1 MKGHDDGTI
10 WMPSEVDV
18 SVRPGWYYHASEDHK
33 LKSLS
38 KLTDIYYESVGR
50 NSLLL
55 LNLTPN
61 KDGLIPAQDSI
72 RLCEWHKRY
81 TSELSNNL
89 MSDRMR
95 ISGGK
100 DTKRLRCLLDG
111 NRESYWV
118 ADTKTPVVEVD
129 FGKKLRFNRL
139 LLQEYIEKGQRV
151 KAFTIEYWKDG
162 KWIVLDTQTTIGYK
176 RILRFPEIVSSRLRI
191 CVKDSRDIPYL
202 SEIQIYLAE
211 TVPDAPVISRNQ
223 KGEVSLTCS
232 DSNAAIFY
240 TLDGKEPIVSD
251 GILYQ
256 KPFISDGDCII
267 KSIAVNGNRI
277 STTAIRRFEGSKAIW
292 TTVPAKAAS
301 RIFDGVE
308 HTAWVGTNPLVVDL
322 NAVCKLKGLTYL
334 PDQSRWASGLVVK
347 YVIEISKDGDQWEEA
362 IRGEFANM
370 QNHPVEQQILFP
382 KVCEGRFIRFRAL
395 STVDNSDRLGAA
407 ELNVILFK

>member
-232 DSNAAIFY
+232 DSNAASF
-240 TLDGKEPIVSD
+240 
-251 GILYQ
+251 LY
-256 KPFISDGDCII
+256 IG
-267 KSIAVNGNRI
+267 
-277 STTAIRRFEGSKAIW
+277 W
-292 TTVPAKAAS
+292 
-301 RIFDGVE
+301 
-308 HTAWVGTNPLVVDL
+308 
-322 NAVCKLKGLTYL
+322 
-334 PDQSRWASGLVVK
+334 
-347 YVIEISKDGDQWEEA
+347 
-362 IRGEFANM
+362 
-370 QNHPVEQQILFP
+370 
-382 KVCEGRFIRFRAL
+382 
-395 STVDNSDRLGAA
+395 
-407 ELNVILFK
+407 